1 MDNGYLA
8 SGWGWVLTFSVTET
22 IIITEPTHELHK
34 IPVLHHSRNIFW
46 SHHGPTDWSMSD

>member
-46 SHHGPTDWSMSD
+46 SHHGPTDWSMPD